1 MKCAKKLPDHGENGH
16 LKLVRDN
23 RLVKKED
30 SPLHDGNT
38 HHTKCDICDKWPIM
52 GDRYRCLECTDFDV
66 CGDCFEK
73 RRETENHRSGHA
85 FVHFKV
91 PMELFGM
98 MIDDVDTDVTI
109 ENLIQYFQNAKHQ
122 GVACDGCSA
131 KSITGIRFKC
141 DTCPS
146 YDLCL
151 KCMKKKKETRH
162 HTAKHPLI
170 IMDENNLKVIET
182 SDIELGHKLGQGN
195 FGSVYQAKWISRNQQ
210 VACKV
215 FDVLLNPLL
224 IESFVKELSAYNE
237 LSGAYILKLYG
248 FVHHTPT
255 NSNGG
260 VQCMLIMEYMSKG
273 SLTTVIEKEKI
284 SYITKLNIALNI
296 ASGMRKLHGRK
307 MIHRDIRPD
316 NILVNEDYTAKIGDL
331 GIAFRIETKAQQMVT
346 NTGCISYMPPEFYQ
360 HKCDQSLDVFTF
372 DSDAIKSAVFGML
385 MKTILEKEVEEQRMT
400 NEEKII
406 DRCVHHDPKQR
417 PLATELEAIFAL
429 YKRTFEKHAAANSFN
444 YKTQPLTKQNRFFF
458 DFYKS
463 FHTRDKAAIEIQYAR
478 ARAKSY
484 DFTDSDAIKSAV
496 FGMLMKTILE
506 KEVEE
511 QRMTNEESSN
521 KDDDDSDADGYEY
534 YDD

>member
-1 MKCAKKLPDHGENGH
+1 MGCKESRNTVTPFVIQKGSKQQDLRALLNVHPTRSLSSKKNQLNDHSRSNGSTFHTKLPDHGENGH
-16 LKLVRDN
+16 LKLVRDS

-98 MIDDVDTDVTI
+98 MIDDVDTDVTM

-260 VQCMLIMEYMSKG
+260 VQCMLIMEYM
-273 SLTTVIEKEKI
+273 T
-284 SYITKLNIALNI
+284 LNI
-296 ASGMRKLHGRK
+296 ASGMLKLHG
-307 MIHRDIRPD
+307 H
-316 NILVNEDYTAKIGDL
+316 YTAKIGDL

-372 DSDAIKSAVFGML
+372 
-385 MKTILEKEVEEQRMT
+385 E
-400 NEEKII
+400 II

-478 ARAKSY
+478 ARAESY

-521 KDDDDSDADGYEY
+521 KDDDDSDADGYKY